1 MVSDAKSIAQYIVNY
16 FINANAPVSNLQL
29 QKLLYFSWIDYY
41 QKKKGAYLFDES
53 FVAWPLGPV
62 VLSAYYDFCAY
73 GAEPI
78 FRCRPVSLSGLDTKT
93 LDTCLA
99 RFKGWAAYDL
109 VSKSH
114 RKGGAWDSV
123 YQGGKGRDRVIDFE
137 LIVDKECERVSC

>member
-1 MVSDAKSIAQYIVNY
+1 MP
-16 FINANAPVSNLQL
+16 PVSNLQL

-78 FRCRPVSLSGLDTKT
+78 
-93 LDTCLA
+93 
-99 RFKGWAAYDL
+99 
-109 VSKSH
+109 
-114 RKGGAWDSV
+114 
-123 YQGGKGRDRVIDFE
+123 
-137 LIVDKECERVSC
+137 LIVAVWIRPIDAIRF